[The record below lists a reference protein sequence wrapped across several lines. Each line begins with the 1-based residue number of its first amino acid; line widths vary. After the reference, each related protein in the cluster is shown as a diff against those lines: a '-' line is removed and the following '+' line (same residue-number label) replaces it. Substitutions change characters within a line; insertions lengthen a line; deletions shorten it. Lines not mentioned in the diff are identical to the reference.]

1 MIKAFRFA
9 AFLLCKVEEYIV
21 VIAGMTAGTLLM
33 AAAIMRYVLLIDF
46 YGVEELILLCA
57 FWLYFIG
64 SALAARE
71 NSHLKADFIVSLMK
85 TPKQKT
91 VLAIVQH
98 SVSFVICCY
107 ATLLTYR
114 YVMFMTNLGP
124 VTQALK
130 LPMVWWQFPLF
141 LGFLLMNIYIL
152 GHLIRNIRI
161 LIPGKE
167 VAE

>member
-1 MIKAFRFA
+1 MKKAFHFA
-9 AFLLCKVEEYIV
+9 AFLLLKVEEYIV

-57 FWLYFIG
+57 FWLYFFG
-64 SALAARE
+64 SALAAKE

-85 TPKQKT
+85 TPKQKA
-91 VLAIVQH
+91 VLSVAQH

-107 ATLLTYR
+107 ATLLTFR
-114 YVMFMTNLGP
+114 YVAFMYNLGP
-124 VTQALK
+124 ATQALK
-130 LPMVWWQFPLF
+130 LPMIWWQLPLF

-161 LIPGKE
+161 LIPGKGVTE
-167 VAE
+167 